1 MLNHP
6 WMLAASPNQ
15 DWIEIVT
22 YAIGG
27 VIVVG
32 GWVINH
38 LRQMAEKRAAEERAR
53 RKLEEITRQGGTPTA
68 SGRPQ
73 KLPTADDL
81 AMRRRQQLQE
91 LAQQR
96 RQAAGQPR
104 QATPKP
110 EPDNLTLSQ
119 ARERQRAV
127 EAYRRRAEALEQQ
140 RHKQSARRDPPTSL
154 SQQKPAS
161 PRPIARKPQPATSPV
176 PSHQF
181 PIRERH
187 EIAQRHIASAVNAVA
202 TRHIHSQLESPAQ
215 HAALTSPMV
224 ADTRHIPFSLRQAIL
239 WKEILDPPVGLRE
252 THLV

>member
-15 DWIEIVT
+15 DWLEIVT

-38 LRQMAEKRAAEERAR
+38 LRQMAEKRAAEDRAR
-53 RKLEEITRQGGTPTA
+53 RKLEEFGRQVTSQGA
-68 SGRPQ
+68 ADRP
-73 KLPTADDL
+73 KNLPTADDL

-104 QATPKP
+104 PVTPKP

-140 RHKQSARRDPPTSL
+140 RHQRPAHIPPGAKPQGSSIRPASRRPAPAQPSRPPSQTPPPGREQPARRAVVAAVGAISSRHIRSAL
-154 SQQKPAS
+154 AS
-161 PRPIARKPQPATSPV
+161 PQQAAVASPV
-176 PSHQF
+176 A
-181 PIRERH
+181 
-187 EIAQRHIASAVNAVA
+187 AQTGR
-202 TRHIHSQLESPAQ
+202 P
-215 HAALTSPMV
+215 
-224 ADTRHIPFSLRQAIL
+224 PFSLRQAIL
-239 WKEILDPPVGLRE
+239 WKEILDQPVGLRE
-252 THLV
+252 AHLV